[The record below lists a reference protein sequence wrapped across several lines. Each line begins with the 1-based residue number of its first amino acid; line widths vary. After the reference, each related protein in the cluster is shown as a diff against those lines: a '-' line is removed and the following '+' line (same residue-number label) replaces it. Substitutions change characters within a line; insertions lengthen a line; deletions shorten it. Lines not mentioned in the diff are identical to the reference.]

1 MSKRRSLLTDDE
13 IRISTKTTFVTTDEE
28 ALKLF
33 YEECHLKNLRPH
45 TIKYYRENLQ
55 SKDQPLVSMI
65 ERDIKLMILDMQ
77 ERGLKITTINTKLR
91 ALRCFFNFLYK
102 NNHIKKSPMANVKL
116 LKQRKEVVPSF
127 SKEQVK
133 LLFSL
138 CDKRTFVG
146 IRDYTIMLLMLDT
159 AIRLNE
165 LVNIELSDV
174 KEHEIVIR
182 ETKTFFERVVPMSK
196 KLKEQMDIWI
206 KIRGNC
212 HTDKLFINVDG
223 DELKKRSIQNRI
235 EHYAKLSGI
244 TNVRVSCHTFRHTSA
259 KFFIQNGGNAF
270 HLQQL
275 LGHTSLEI
283 TKKYINLWSKD
294 VAESHKQYGALSNI
308 F

>member
-1 MSKRRSLLTDDE
+1 MK
-13 IRISTKTTFVTTDEE
+13 
-28 ALKLF
+28 
-33 YEECHLKNLRPH
+33 
-45 TIKYYRENLQ
+45 
-55 SKDQPLVSMI
+55 
-65 ERDIKLMILDMQ
+65 
-77 ERGLKITTINTKLR
+77 ERGLKTATINAKLR
-91 ALRCFFNFLYK
+91 ALRSFYNFLYSNK
-102 NNHIKKSPMANVKL
+102 HIKKNPMANVKL
-116 LKQRKEVVPSF
+116 LKERKEVVPSF

-138 CDKRTFVG
+138 CDRKTFVG
-146 IRDYTIMLLMLDT
+146 QRDFTIMLLMLDT

-174 KEHEIVIR
+174 KENEIVIR

-206 KIRGNC
+206 KIRGKC
-212 HTDKLFINVDG
+212 DTEKLFVNVDG
-223 DELKKRSIQNRI
+223 EALKKRSIQNRI
-235 EHYAKLSGI
+235 EHYGRMSEIK
-244 TNVRVSCHTFRHTSA
+244 NVRVSAHTFRHTSA

-283 TKKYINLWSKD
+283 TKKYVNLWSKD